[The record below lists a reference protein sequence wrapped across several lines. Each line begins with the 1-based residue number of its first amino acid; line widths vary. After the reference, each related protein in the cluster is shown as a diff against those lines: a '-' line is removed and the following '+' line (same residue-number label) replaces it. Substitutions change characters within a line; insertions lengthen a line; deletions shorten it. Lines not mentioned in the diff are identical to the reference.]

1 MDFIRKKIFISSAKI
16 RSLAC
21 WRTEAAEFTNR
32 ANRSGERT
40 APCGTPEEGVKRFEE
55 VESTVTH
62 WILFVMYERN
72 QESSGSPIP
81 IESRVDIR

>member
-21 WRTEAAEFTNR
+21 WRTEAAEFMYR
-32 ANRSGERT
+32 ANRNGERT
-40 APCGTPEEGVKRFEE
+40 APCGTPEEGIKWSEE

-62 WILFVMYERN
+62 WILFVM
-72 QESSGSPIP
+72 
-81 IESRVDIR
+81 